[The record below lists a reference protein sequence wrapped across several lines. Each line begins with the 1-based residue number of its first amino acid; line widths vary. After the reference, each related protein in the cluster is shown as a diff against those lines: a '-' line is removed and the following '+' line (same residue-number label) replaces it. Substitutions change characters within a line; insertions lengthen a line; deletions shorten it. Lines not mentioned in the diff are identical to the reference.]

1 MQTMKRIAIIL
12 ATIMIGVLVGTTQT
26 NQSNENKER
35 NIGDA
40 VQVSTSTISS
50 KVVVLDAGH
59 GKPDEGVSLL
69 H

>member
-1 MQTMKRIAIIL
+1 MKRIAIIL
-12 ATIMIGVLVGTTQT
+12 ATIMIGILVGTTQT
-26 NQSNENKER
+26 NETNSNKER

-40 VQVSTSTISS
+40 VQVSTSPVTS

>member
-1 MQTMKRIAIIL
+1 MKRIAIIL

>member
-1 MQTMKRIAIIL
+1 MRIMKRIAIIL
-12 ATIMIGVLVGTTQT
+12 ATIMIGILVGTTQT
-26 NQSNENKER
+26 NETNSNKER

-40 VQVSTSTISS
+40 VQVSTSPVTS

>member
-40 VQVSTSTISS
+40 VQVSTSPISS